1 MFLKFVLPRFARP
14 ISRTTRLALYAA
26 LVLLPATHAQARQ
39 DDAPVRSAIENL
51 LRVQTQGLPGEVS
64 YSIGSL
70 DANNQLAPC
79 SALQAF
85 LPSGARAYGRVHVGV
100 RCQDE
105 AKWQVF
111 VPVQIRVLSDYM
123 VTARSLAAG
132 EPINPGDLVTR
143 RGDLGDL
150 PPGVVLR
157 EDLALGQSLRMP
169 LTAGQPLRS
178 DMLKREAVVQ
188 AGQNVKVV
196 SRGKGFA
203 VATEGQALA
212 NAYDGQIA
220 RVRTSNGQTVSGV
233 ARPGGLIEVIF

>member
-1 MFLKFVLPRFARP
+1 MHSKFVLPA
-14 ISRTTRLALYAA
+14 LAFPVVRAAGLVLYAA
-26 LVLLPATHAQARQ
+26 LALLPTTQAQARQ

-51 LRVQTQGLPGEVS
+51 LRVHTQGLPGEVS
-64 YSIGSL
+64 FSIGSL

-85 LPSGARAYGRVHVGV
+85 MPTGARTYGRVHVGV
-100 RCQDE
+100 RCQGE

-111 VPVQIRVLSDYM
+111 VPVQIRVLSDYL
-123 VTARSLAAG
+123 VTARTLAAG
-132 EPINPGDLVTR
+132 EPINPGDLAVR

-150 PPGVVLR
+150 PPGVVQR

-178 DMLKREAVVQ
+178 DMLKRETVVQ

-196 SRGKGFA
+196 SRGSGFA
-203 VATEGQALA
+203 VSTEGQALA

-220 RVRTSNGQTVSGV
+220 RVRTSNGQTVSGI
-233 ARPGGLIEVIF
+233 ARSGGLIEVVF